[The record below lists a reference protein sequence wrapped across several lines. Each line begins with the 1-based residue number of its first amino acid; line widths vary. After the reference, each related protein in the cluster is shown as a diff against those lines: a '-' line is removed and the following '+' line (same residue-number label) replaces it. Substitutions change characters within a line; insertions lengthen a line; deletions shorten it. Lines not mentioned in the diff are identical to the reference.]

1 MSTLSAIISGIM
13 QLFGASSTN
22 NTGPTGADAVKSA
35 VTELEQL
42 AERTFDAKL
51 GEPDLVSE
59 DEVTYFNEPKIVIP
73 ILNSPFES
81 VNRLVFDIPEGRED
95 EASMFLDF
103 LDVFGLDFDSM
114 EDLNG
119 ESAPVEFI
127 GGNAGIVWDEITDD
141 AEKGDAAAPHTEETI
156 DETLDEEEDEQD
168 EENTVNVEEE
178 VVTSDA

>member
-42 AERTFDAKL
+42 ADRTFDATL
-51 GEPDLVSE
+51 GEPDLVTE

-103 LDVFGLDFDSM
+103 LDVFGLAFDSM
-114 EDLNG
+114 EDLDG
-119 ESAPVEFI
+119 ESVPIEFI
-127 GGNAGIVWDEITDD
+127 GGNVGIVWDEITDD
-141 AEKGDAAAPHTEETI
+141 TGKGEAAETPNKK
-156 DETLDEEEDEQD
+156 
-168 EENTVNVEEE
+168 ENTVNVEEE